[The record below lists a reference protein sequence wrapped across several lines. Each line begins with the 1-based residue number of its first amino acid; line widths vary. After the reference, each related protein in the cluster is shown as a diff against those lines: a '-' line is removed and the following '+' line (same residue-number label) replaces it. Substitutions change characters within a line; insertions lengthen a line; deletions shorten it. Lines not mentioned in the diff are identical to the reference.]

1 MGSAREE
8 TVQGPS
14 SSSRKDLPKRSDPSE
29 VGWGRKG
36 WEAEG
41 AGGGGKSPMEER
53 VGVVGYSMGVPG
65 RLGLTY
71 KHEVT
76 PVMVQTWAQVM
87 GQ

>member
-1 MGSAREE
+1 MG
-8 TVQGPS
+8 
-14 SSSRKDLPKRSDPSE
+14 
-29 VGWGRKG
+29 GRG
-36 WEAEG
+36 SG
-41 AGGGGKSPMEER
+41 RRRGKSPMEER